1 MDEKIRKQKKAVVA
15 GSFDPFTNGH
25 LHIVRQAADIF
36 DSVDV
41 AVFSNRKK
49 NRHFYVS
56 DMVQAMNEVF
66 DRTEGLENCRAVDMS
81 EQLLAR
87 YCMQN
92 DIHYSVR
99 GLRSNTDY
107 EYEETIAKGC
117 NIIYPHLKTIYVR
130 AADSAIS
137 SSLVMELAYYEEPIS
152 SYIPPEIQ
160 KLFYT
165 KNWRN

>member
-41 AVFSNRKK
+41 GVFSNRKK
-49 NRHFYVS
+49 NRHFDVS
-56 DMVQAMNEVF
+56 DMVQAMNAVF
-66 DRTEGLENCRAVDMS
+66 ERTEGLENCHAVNMS
-81 EQLLAR
+81 GLLLAR
-87 YCMQN
+87 YCIQN

>member
-1 MDEKIRKQKKAVVA
+1 MDEKNKKQKKAVVA

-49 NRHFYVS
+49 NRHFDVS
-56 DMVQAMNEVF
+56 DMVQAMNDVF
-66 DRTEGLENCRAVDMS
+66 ERTEGLENCHAVNMS
-81 EQLLAR
+81 GQLLAR
-87 YCMQN
+87 YCIQN
-92 DIHYSVR
+92 GIQYSVR

-117 NIIYPHLKTIYVR
+117 NIIYSQLKTIYVR

-137 SSLVMELAYYEEPIS
+137 SSLVMELAYYGEPIS